1 MTRVRRHSPLLLLAA
16 AFALAAAITVA
27 AAFALSPRPASAQNP
42 RPTATFTATP
52 CREPQEAAS
61 GPCSLELITGGS
73 LGNCG
78 VGVATFTGSTWAL
91 GLPEV
96 MIDPNENPTI
106 TIRKGWV
113 GQRVHVFKTLPNGL
127 PGRPSWDFSHSD
139 AISTDLAN
147 KYTYAPSV
155 SFKLK
160 DATSDGET
168 LAPGDDVTLKIWLYA
183 MDYLPFIDPI
193 TGQSESRFVHNCGPT
208 TQNLRIFRPNTQA
221 PRDYVVPGYYNPNLP
236 ATATPTPTPTNTPT
250 NTPSPTPTPTATAT
264 PTPTPTATPT
274 NTPRPRPQ
282 QGQQRIAPTQTPTP
296 TNTPR
301 PRPQQGQQPPTPTAT
316 NTPRPVASSL
326 TAPALTAQA
335 TAGAI
340 ELRWEAV
347 AGAVRYELMVWWKGR
362 TAWQPIEGTT
372 GTSYTH
378 SGLTAGR
385 KYFYTIRAVNA
396 AGDKSGW
403 LQKPYPS
410 ATVPTATATPTPTP
424 TPQQDATESTLSTP
438 ALTAQATAGAIELR
452 WEAVAGAVRYELMVW
467 WKGRTAWQPIEGTT
481 GTSYTHSGL
490 TAGRK
495 YYYTIRAVNAAGKK
509 SGWLQKP
516 YPSATVPE

>member
-1 MTRVRRHSPLLLLAA
+1 M
-16 AFALAAAITVA
+16 
-27 AAFALSPRPASAQNP
+27 
-42 RPTATFTATP
+42 
-52 CREPQEAAS
+52 
-61 GPCSLELITGGS
+61 ELITGGS
-73 LGNCG
+73 AGNCG
-78 VGVATFTGSTWAL
+78 VGVAQRAGNTWTL
-91 GLPEV
+91 GLPAVLLHPEQ
-96 MIDPNENPTI
+96 NPTI
-106 TIRKGWV
+106 TIRKGWI
-113 GQRVHVFKTLPNGL
+113 GQRVLVFRDSLPSGL
-127 PGRPSWDFSHSD
+127 PAKPGWTYSHPD
-139 AISTDLAN
+139 AITTSPNL
-147 KYTYAPSV
+147 YAPSV
-155 SFKLK
+155 SFGIKS
-160 DATSDGET
+160 ATSDGET
-168 LAPGDDVTLKIWLYA
+168 IPPGGTATVKIWFYEMA
-183 MDYLPFIDPI
+183 YLPVFPSGSDYVFQ
-193 TGQSESRFVHNCGPT
+193 GQCT
-208 TQNLRIFRPNTQA
+208 TQTLRIMRPA
-221 PRDYVVPGYYNPNLP
+221 PEAPTDYVVPGYHNPNLP

-282 QGQQRIAPTQTPTP
+282 QEQQRIAPTQTPTATP

-396 AGDKSGW
+396 AGEKSGW

-438 ALTAQATAGAIELR
+438 TLTAQATAGAIELR

-495 YYYTIRAVNAAGKK
+495 YFYTIRAVNAAGDK
-509 SGWLQKP
+509 SDWLQKP